1 MFLYVHAATFT
12 CTVCIADNSTV
23 IIIRSFTDAMGLDR
37 GNWARR
43 SEWEALRGE
52 VSRRWP
58 DSVVQMI
65 FFGYFHMEADSSV
78 NQLRG
83 RRAEGKRLHLVYA
96 YV

>member
-1 MFLYVHAATFT
+1 MFLYVHAAAYT
-12 CTVCIADNSTV
+12 CIADNSTA
-23 IIIRSFTDAMGLDR
+23 ITRSFTDAMGLDR

-52 VSRRWP
+52 VSRGWP

-78 NQLRG
+78 NQMRG
-83 RRAEGKRLHLVYA
+83 RAE
-96 YV
+96 